1 MRTTISRCGGSTTGT
16 VSLETNP
23 CAKCV
28 VMVTMVVVVVRMAK
42 DNKKRPLAVVVS
54 FGCKAS
60 VVGTEVDL
68 TGFDSCVLRLAQRSV
83 PPVSV
88 GPGL

>member
-1 MRTTISRCGGSTTGT
+1 MLRA
-16 VSLETNP
+16 V
-23 CAKCV
+23 A
-28 VMVTMVVVVVRMAK
+28 VMVTKVVVRMAK
-42 DNKKRPLAVVVS
+42 DNKKHPLSVVAS

-68 TGFDSCVLRLAQRSV
+68 TGFDSCVLRLAQRGV

>member
-1 MRTTISRCGGSTTGT
+1 MLRA
-16 VSLETNP
+16 L
-23 CAKCV
+23 A
-28 VMVTMVVVVVRMAK
+28 VMVTMVVVRMAK
-42 DNKKRPLAVVVS
+42 DSKKHPLSVVVS

-68 TGFDSCVLRLAQRSV
+68 TGFDSCVLRLAQRGV